1 MYMLSRSTVTRVMVA
16 AGCCTMINQIDL
28 AQEGRVGTN
37 TFGANRSH
45 RWEHLTGRGCGV
57 SVQRGQVVEGGV
69 RLISKY
75 IVGFAL
81 NDSLPSATQ
90 DRSSS
95 SYEVLCSSKR
105 GRLPIHI
112 DCSHQHVV
120 RHTVCI
126 TRRDANTRMCV
137 GPPSSV
143 LWELCTLIASQ
154 NRTQPGLHIG
164 QSSAAVRGSPAG
176 TWP

>member
-1 MYMLSRSTVTRVMVA
+1 MYMLSRSTVTRVMVT

-95 SYEVLCSSKR
+95 SYEVLLSSKEGDCLYILIAVISTWSGTLCASR
-105 GRLPIHI
+105 GEM
-112 DCSHQHVV
+112 Q
-120 RHTVCI
+120 
-126 TRRDANTRMCV
+126 TRGCV
-137 GPPSSV
+137 LVLHPPSSG
-143 LWELCTLIASQ
+143 
-154 NRTQPGLHIG
+154 N
-164 QSSAAVRGSPAG
+164 SAR
-176 TWP
+176 